1 MEMNKSYQHEFDND
15 EPHEQLYKVEFMY
28 EQVIVDVIIYLILSF
43 ILCIVGAG
51 ILMLPFAPLVFIYGK
66 TVYDR
71 RRCYITSSNVVLKQ
85 QLPQMVCMFFASQEN
100 HVQLHN
106 IVDVVIQQG
115 FIQKQFGCYTVHIQN
130 PGQTAVPGQGGD
142 LILHGVK
149 NAHEVKR
156 VILDLAAKLKR
167 GESVGGSLPVVS
179 NTQYQMNQSSVPPM
193 YSQEFMN
200 HVIDMNQSLKRIEL
214 LLAHER
220 QPMLMQQPI
229 QSYNVYNQEM

>member
-1 MEMNKSYQHEFDND
+1 MEISSSYQHVFDND
-15 EPHEQLYKVEFMY
+15 EPNEQLYKVEFMY
-28 EQVIVDVIIYLILSF
+28 EQVIVDLVQFLVASF
-43 ILCIVGAG
+43 ILCIVGIG
-51 ILMLPFAPLVFIYGK
+51 ILLIPFAPLIFIYSK

-115 FIQKQFGCYTVHIQN
+115 FIQKQFGCYTIHIQN

-142 LILHGVK
+142 LILHGIK

-167 GESVGGSLPVVS
+167 GEAVGGSLPVVP
-179 NTQYQMNQSSVPPM
+179 NTQYQMNQSMVPATN
-193 YSQEFMN
+193 SQEFMN
-200 HVIDMNQSLKRIEL
+200 YVVDMSQSLKRIEI
-214 LLAHER
+214 LLAQER
-220 QPMLMQQPI
+220 QPMLVQQPT
-229 QSYNVYNQEM
+229 QSYNAYHSEL